1 MQSACR
7 IEEHKVVAVLF
18 GMLYRRL
25 CNIDGVRRS
34 HLEHGD
40 IQLLADGFELLYG
53 RRAVDIAGD
62 QQRPL
67 ALLAHIGRELCA
79 VCRLTCTLKADEHD
93 DARRL

>member
-1 MQSACR
+1 MCIRDRYLARLDLITDVFKLLHELLVNVQSACR

-53 RRAVDIAGD
+53 RRAVDLSLI
-62 QQRPL
+62 
-67 ALLAHIGRELCA
+67 HI
-79 VCRLTCTLKADEHD
+79 
-93 DARRL
+93 